1 MGADC
6 MGFEQLEG
14 KESGW
19 GGELHSCGFM
29 SFDGMLWYIRLSYH
43 HLLKMYNTLELN
55 FAF

>member
-1 MGADC
+1 

-19 GGELHSCGFM
+19 GGGELHSCGFM